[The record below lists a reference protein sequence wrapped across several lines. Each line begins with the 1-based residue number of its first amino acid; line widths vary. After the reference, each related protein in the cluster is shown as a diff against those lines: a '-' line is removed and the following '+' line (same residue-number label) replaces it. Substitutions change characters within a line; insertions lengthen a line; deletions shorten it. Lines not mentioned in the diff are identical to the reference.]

1 MQFIAEILQRGQIHR
16 SRHPQLMRVCSV
28 IVMRVHIPH
37 PANGAPWH
45 LRMGTKEILR
55 QVLGQFPNFQ
65 HTHGYRMLIQP
76 TLHKNGFAA
85 GLPRGIYR
93 VVTKSY

>member
-1 MQFIAEILQRGQIHR
+1 
-16 SRHPQLMRVCSV
+16 
-28 IVMRVHIPH
+28 
-37 PANGAPWH
+37 
-45 LRMGTKEILR
+45 MGTKEILR

-93 VVTKSY
+93 VVTVAGDMPQ